1 MYTVLYKFGGLSAE
15 EIRSF
20 CELHKGLITSKSL
33 VLLMTVLMSLRTSV
47 RQTYLICHLNQALS
61 VNHQESATDK
71 FHFVKYLYW
80 KQMVPRES
88 SAEEVSFE

>member
-1 MYTVLYKFGGLSAE
+1 MYTVLYKLGGLSAE

-20 CELHKGLITSKSL
+20 CELHKGRITSKGL
-33 VLLMTVLMSLRTSV
+33 VLLMTVLMSLRSV
-47 RQTYLICHLNQALS
+47 RQTYLICHLNQAVS
-61 VNHQESATDK
+61 VNHQERATDK

-80 KQMVPRES
+80 KQMVPCES

>member
-1 MYTVLYKFGGLSAE
+1 MYTVLYKLGDLSAE

-20 CELHKGLITSKSL
+20 CELHKGRITSKSL
-33 VLLMTVLMSLRTSV
+33 VLLMTVLMSLRSV

-61 VNHQESATDK
+61 VNHQENATDK

-80 KQMVPRES
+80 KQMVPCES
-88 SAEEVSFE
+88 STEEVSFE